1 MKCQKCHFDN
11 PGGMKFCGEC
21 GTKLDALCPKC
32 DFANPTN
39 FKFCGECGHPIVDAT
54 TPLSQEPS
62 LGDKFSKITKYLP
75 EGLAEKI
82 LSQKDKIEGE
92 RKQVTVMFCDM
103 AGFTSLVE
111 KLGPEKGYSMM
122 DQVYE
127 ILIHKVHDY
136 QGTVNEMTGDGI
148 MALFGAPIAIEDA
161 PQRAIRA
168 SLAIHREMAKFN
180 DEIEALG
187 EINIKMRIGIH
198 TGTVVVGTLGNDLR
212 VEFKAVGDTVNI
224 ASRIESLAL
233 PGTTYIGE
241 ETFKLTEGFF
251 RFEALGEK
259 EIKGKDET
267 IKIYQAIAPST
278 SRTRFDVSAER
289 GLAPFVGRERELVL
303 LLEGFERAKEGHGQA
318 FSIVSEAGI
327 GKSRLLYEFRKKLSS
342 ENVTFLEGRC
352 LSYSNRVA
360 YHPII
365 DIMKANLDIREDD
378 KDSVIREKVKR
389 GLELLEID
397 EASTMPYLLELL
409 SVKDSGFDKVQ
420 MSPDAKKNRIME
432 VIKLFTL
439 KGSRLRPVITAYE
452 DLHWADKSSEVVL
465 KSILESIPGSRVLMI
480 FTYRPDFVH
489 TWGGKSYHN
498 QVNLN
503 RLSNRECLTMVTNLL
518 CTEKVDHEIEELILE
533 KTEGVPFYI
542 EEMVKSLNDLNVI
555 ERAQDVCR
563 LVEGFKAV
571 AIPSTIQG
579 VIMARVDSLPEP
591 AKVVLQTGSVIEREF
606 TYELIHNVIDQPER
620 ELLSNL
626 SVLKDSELIYE
637 RGIYP
642 DSTFIFKH
650 ALTRDVVYDSILTNK
665 QKSMHETIGK
675 AIESL
680 YAERADQKPELLAHH
695 YSLSENWANAV
706 RFGKLAA
713 EKAYRYSQ
721 FQEALTLYE
730 MVTEWISNLPKSIK
744 QKNSLVDIQLEICW
758 CNIGL
763 GQFGKVEEVAKEA
776 ETIAESL
783 GDETRLGIAYLGLG
797 TAYVYR
803 GNFEK
808 TEYYALKAIMYLE
821 GSTEERSLA
830 IANLVLGACYIGQ
843 GLWKKSEPCFSKTI
857 ATYEKLGLKTEYVM
871 GWSALPYTI
880 VCGQLGY
887 NLSVLGRVAEGMELL
902 ERGYAVNL
910 EKVSNLTTKM
920 AYCSWQGLFIALV
933 GIDYFDAATKVD
945 QLVELS
951 ERSDSPFMMLAFN
964 VAKSNI
970 MIGIENYKQVI
981 LSGKKALSAIAG
993 KSIRTGHVANLYY
1006 NMVISSLKTGEF
1018 DKARGYFD
1026 EGRSLVELAPH
1037 WWTPRYIF
1045 LEGLILMITSNADYR
1060 KIISFF
1066 EASIKG
1072 DESVGAI
1079 VPAAQTKYYLSKIL
1093 MRSGGEKG
1101 SLDMLTNIYN
1111 QFKSWGLSVWEK
1123 KCKQE
1128 LEPYQF

>member
-1 MKCQKCHFDN
+1 
-11 PGGMKFCGEC
+11 
-21 GTKLDALCPKC
+21 
-32 DFANPTN
+32 
-39 FKFCGECGHPIVDAT
+39 
-54 TPLSQEPS
+54 
-62 LGDKFSKITKYLP
+62 
-75 EGLAEKI
+75 
-82 LSQKDKIEGE
+82 
-92 RKQVTVMFCDM
+92 
-103 AGFTSLVE
+103 
-111 KLGPEKGYSMM
+111 
-122 DQVYE
+122 
-127 ILIHKVHDY
+127 
-136 QGTVNEMTGDGI
+136 
-148 MALFGAPIAIEDA
+148 
-161 PQRAIRA
+161 
-168 SLAIHREMAKFN
+168 
-180 DEIEALG
+180 
-187 EINIKMRIGIH
+187 
-198 TGTVVVGTLGNDLR
+198 
-212 VEFKAVGDTVNI
+212 
-224 ASRIESLAL
+224 
-233 PGTTYIGE
+233 
-241 ETFKLTEGFF
+241 
-251 RFEALGEK
+251 
-259 EIKGKDET
+259 
-267 IKIYQAIAPST
+267 
-278 SRTRFDVSAER
+278 
-289 GLAPFVGRERELVL
+289 VL

-981 LSGKKALSAIAG
+981 LSGQKALSAIAG